1 MFHHT
6 LIRNMVLKSLLLK
19 TVLNQTTRGDVQS
32 VDIRTC
38 TVTHNNF
45 QHRNDSNREADII
58 ITIHCSK
65 MCGGRDGA
73 DCKMEAAC
81 RRRRNAAPMPAA
93 RSAAVATP
101 ATPRLHFF
109 LRILA
114 PVRVLRHNHI
124 MLNAK
129 PN

>member
-6 LIRNMVLKSLLLK
+6 LIRNMVLKSLLLE

-73 DCKMEAAC
+73 DCAMEAAS
-81 RRRRNAAPMPAA
+81 RRRRNAAAMPAA

-114 PVRVLRHNHI
+114 PVRVLRDNHI